1 MTAAA
6 IPGPRPR
13 IDPLSAYRRPPVPD
27 NVLKLDANEGAHPS
41 ADLASAAMAGG
52 VELLRRY
59 PTIAELE
66 TAIAKRLGV
75 SENEVIA
82 TAGAGDALDRAC
94 RAFISPGCE
103 VVLPQP
109 SFEMMDRYVRVAWGE
124 PTTIPWMT
132 GSFPRAAFLDAAARR
147 PAIIMLVSPNNPTG
161 AALTAHDLG
170 TLADAAPE
178 SLVVLDHAYVEYAD
192 EDLTATAIRRANV
205 LVVRMAAAWATPS
218 VPPKHSAH
226 CGQRGRP
233 TRSPRRRLPSRSSSS
248 RAATRLCGSTSAAS
262 GTSVNDSAPN
272 WNCSGCVHTQRHS
285 APRRAGR
292 GRRARAGLSRP
303 SRTRSPPAHHPP
315 RFRRGVHGA
324 RPRAARRLRQKR
336 CRPASHGGAI
346 MSARTASIDRATKE
360 TTIRG
365 SLTLDG
371 SGRSEIATGI
381 GFLDHLFDALARHAR
396 LDLTLECAGDLQVDD
411 HHTAEDCALALG
423 AALDAALADRRG
435 IARFGYAYAPL
446 DEALARAVIDLS
458 GRPFAAIHLDL
469 QRDAVGSLSCENV
482 PHILTA
488 LATAARL
495 TLHVDVL
502 RGVNDHHR
510 AEAAF
515 KATALALRQAVAA
528 SGLDDIPSTKGTLTG
543 DGPDA

>member
-205 LVVRMAAAWATPS
+205 LVVRTLSKAWGLAGCRVGYAVGAPETLGALRAAGPSYPLAAPSVAIALEQLARGDQAMREHVGCVRDERERLGTELELLGLRPYPSQANFVLVDCKRNATP
-218 VPPKHSAH
+218 
-226 CGQRGRP
+226 
-233 TRSPRRRLPSRSSSS
+233 
-248 RAATRLCGSTSAAS
+248 
-262 GTSVNDSAPN
+262 
-272 WNCSGCVHTQRHS
+272 
-285 APRRAGR
+285 
-292 GRRARAGLSRP
+292 
-303 SRTRSPPAHHPP
+303 
-315 RFRRGVHGA
+315 
-324 RPRAARRLRQKR
+324 LRV
-336 CRPASHGGAI
+336 A
-346 MSARTASIDRATKE
+346 
-360 TTIRG
+360 
-365 SLTLDG
+365 
-371 SGRSEIATGI
+371 
-381 GFLDHLFDALARHAR
+381 
-396 LDLTLECAGDLQVDD
+396 
-411 HHTAEDCALALG
+411 
-423 AALDAALADRRG
+423 
-435 IARFGYAYAPL
+435 L
-446 DEALARAVIDLS
+446 DEAGVRVRDFPDRPGLDRHLRITLPGSEEAFTVLVRALRAV
-458 GRPFAAIHLDL
+458 FARSVAD
-469 QRDAVGSLSCENV
+469 
-482 PHILTA
+482 P
-488 LATAARL
+488 RL
-495 TLHVDVL
+495 T
-502 RGVNDHHR
+502 
-510 AEAAF
+510 EE
-515 KATALALRQAVAA
+515 
-528 SGLDDIPSTKGTLTG
+528 PS
-543 DGPDA
+543 